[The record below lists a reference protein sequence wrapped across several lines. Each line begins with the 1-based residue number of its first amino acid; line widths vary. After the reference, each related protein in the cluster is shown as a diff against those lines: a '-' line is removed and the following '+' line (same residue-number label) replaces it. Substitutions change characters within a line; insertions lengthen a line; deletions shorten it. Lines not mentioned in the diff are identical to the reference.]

1 MKRFVPFLFILF
13 CFACNSSVVF
23 ERYQEI
29 PEETWSRYNV
39 LEFKTT
45 LADSGLYD
53 IALCVRHSTDY
64 EMANLWCFISTRSR
78 APKEM
83 RDSVNMKIA
92 APDGRWLGQGYNIK
106 TVEQPIGKNPV
117 FLPQGEI
124 VIRIEQGMRREQMNG
139 IKNVGIKISTHGK
152 E

>member
-1 MKRFVPFLFILF
+1 
-13 CFACNSSVVF
+13 
-23 ERYQEI
+23 
-29 PEETWSRYNV
+29 
-39 LEFKTT
+39 
-45 LADSGLYD
+45 
-53 IALCVRHSTDY
+53 
-64 EMANLWCFISTRSR
+64 
-78 APKEM
+78 M
-83 RDSVNMKIA
+83 RDSVYMKIA